1 MEKILVINP
10 GSTST
15 KIAFY
20 EAEKEVWK
28 DRSLDFEGICRS
40 LGADPAS
47 LDREIFDELGFRGQQ
62 VLDLYRGLF
71 PNK

>member
-1 MEKILVINP
+1 MEKT
-10 GSTST
+10 G
-15 KIAFY
+15 KYFAAFGR
-20 EAEKEVWK
+20 AMDEKEVWK

-40 LGADPAS
+40 IGADPAS
-47 LDREIFDELGFRGQQ
+47 LDREVFDELGFRGQQ